1 MSTATSL
8 LTEGVELRCFIALH
22 CTHRDFI
29 PADDILLPS
38 LSFHREISWLGVF
51 IRQLVR
57 HRRSAPRED
66 RPRRQELLEQ
76 HAQEEVPPAPSGENR
91 RRRHLAAAPGL
102 RGRQHVV
109 RRRGSGAGPATSCVQ
124 QRRQQQQRGELHG
137 RVVQPRQARPGRP
150 DDAGSARRRQPRTGR
165 VGPC

>member
-1 MSTATSL
+1 MSTASL
-8 LTEGVELRCFIALH
+8 LTEGVEPRCFIALH

-38 LSFHREISWLGVF
+38 LSTFHREISWLGVF

-76 HAQEEVPPAPSGENR
+76 HAQEEVPPALSDENR

-109 RRRGSGAGPATSCVQ
+109 RVRRRGSGAGPAASYV
-124 QRRQQQQRGELHG
+124 QQQQRGELHG
-137 RVVQPRQARPGRP
+137 RVVQPRQAHPGRP
-150 DDAGSARRRQPRTGR
+150 DDAGSARRRRPRTGR